1 MDKPETPEGV
11 IKNGQIRDTWRGN
24 QEWTNQRHLKGQ
36 SRMDKP
42 ETPEGVIKNGQTR
55 DTWRSNQEWTNQRH
69 LKGQSRMNKPETL
82 EIVGIQDK
90 DKQNVKT
97 QHRKLKRWA
106 TGPHQKRRVN
116 PCEPTKDEQ
125 FLLLIRHLSIDW
137 LLLNVQQAV
146 FQLYSGWEQIQ
157 QYIKTI

>member
-1 MDKPETPEGV
+1 
-11 IKNGQIRDTWRGN
+11 
-24 QEWTNQRHLKGQ
+24 
-36 SRMDKP
+36 
-42 ETPEGVIKNGQTR
+42 
-55 DTWRSNQEWTNQRH
+55 
-69 LKGQSRMNKPETL
+69 
-82 EIVGIQDK
+82 
-90 DKQNVKT
+90 
-97 QHRKLKRWA
+97 
-106 TGPHQKRRVN
+106 VN